1 VTSINDLRIY
11 TTYPHPCS
19 YIPGEEATTLFI
31 DPQARIDIKLYSQ
44 LSEVG
49 FRRSGTHLYRP
60 HCTSCKA
67 CIPVRIPVDEFVHT
81 NSSRRIM
88 KRNADLEVRIVE
100 DISGDTYFKLYADY
114 ICTRHFD
121 GDMYPP
127 TRQQY
132 ESFLTREWDS
142 TRYYTFWR
150 EDQLVSVCVVDV
162 MGNGLSAVYT
172 FFDPFQDR
180 RSLGNFGILW
190 QIEECRRQGLNALY
204 LGYWVKSCR
213 KMSYKTRFRPLEMF
227 VNGKWIKIL

>member
-31 DPQARIDIKLYSQ
+31 DPQAKVDVGLYSQ

-60 HCTSCKA
+60 HCAACKA
-67 CIPVRIPVDEFVHT
+67 CIPVRIPVDEFSHT
-81 NSSRRIM
+81 TSSRRIM
-88 KRNADLEVRIVE
+88 KRNADLEVRVVE

-150 EDQLVSVCVVDV
+150 QDQLISVCVVDE
-162 MGNGLSAVYT
+162 MNNGLSAVYT

-180 RSLGNFGILW
+180 HSLGNFGILW
-190 QIEECRRQGLNALY
+190 QIEECRRLGLPALY
-204 LGYWVKSCR
+204 LGYWVKNCR

-227 VNGKWIKIL
+227 VNGKWVKIL